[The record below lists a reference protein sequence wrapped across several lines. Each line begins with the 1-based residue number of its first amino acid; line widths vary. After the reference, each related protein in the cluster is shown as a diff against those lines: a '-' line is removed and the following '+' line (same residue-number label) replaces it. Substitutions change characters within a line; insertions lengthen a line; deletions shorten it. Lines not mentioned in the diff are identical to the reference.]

1 MGNSEVGHFTM
12 GAGYV
17 QQQELV
23 RINDAI
29 DDGSFFKNGALRAA
43 CAGAR
48 GRATLHLM
56 GLVSTG
62 GVHAD
67 LKHIQAL
74 ADLARREDVANVVV
88 HAFLDGRDMPP
99 RSALEL
105 LPKVPRPIATI
116 HGRYYAMD
124 RDKRWERTERSYR
137 GIADADGPRV
147 ERAEDAVRA
156 CYASPECRDELLE
169 PHVVGAGA
177 PVRDR
182 DAVIFFNFR
191 PDRARQLTWAFMQPD
206 FAGFAR
212 GRVPRDLTF
221 VTMTEYKVSLPNVLV
236 AFPPQEVV
244 PMAQILA
251 DDGLMQFHTAE
262 TEKYAHVT
270 YFFNGGREE
279 RFAGEDR
286 ELVPSQ
292 KVATYDLKPEMSAPG
307 VAAALARGDPVV
319 GPRPR
324 FRCDRRRGRHALDL
338 GDHTRRAG
346 ALRRGSG
353 RPRGAACPPGRRVRR
368 GRALRRRLADLHRR
382 QLPAALF
389 PHRRTRRSVHR
400 RPDREWRRDARDR
413 GGDRLAG
420 SSGRTAGRSGPGAV
434 VDRDAA
440 GHRVGR
446 RRQARSR
453 RARRN
458 RRCVADA
465 RAARSSARGNPRRA
479 CGCWEADGAPC
490 RRSLRGYVATHSRVP
505 LCRRVHLCG
514 NRNGLHS
521 HGRNR
526 RRCGD
531 SRRRLERPDV
541 PRRSSR
547 PPRDRRDHRRRRSA
561 LLGRPAAE
569 GALSDPRGVSRRRGR
584 GRHPGRPRGRDHQLP
599 PRSRDR

>member
-1 MGNSEVGHFTM
+1 MTAAYRPVVLCVLDGWGIAPDGPGNAVTRAKTPRLDALFERYPHATLEASGRAVGLPEGVMGNSEVGHLTM
-12 GAGYV
+12 GAGYISY
-17 QQQELV
+17 QELV
-23 RINDAI
+23 RISDAI
-29 DDGSFFKNGALRAA
+29 DDGTFFENAALRKA
-43 CAGAR
+43 CAAAR
-48 GRATLHLM
+48 ERGTLHLL
-56 GLVSTG
+56 GLISTG

-67 LKHIQAL
+67 MKHLAAL
-74 ADLARREDVANVVV
+74 IELAKRERVARAVV

-105 LPKVPRPIATI
+105 LPRITAPIATV

-137 GIADADGPRV
+137 AIVDADGPRV

-156 CYASPECRDELLE
+156 CYAIPECRDELLE

-221 VTMTEYKVSLPNVLV
+221 VTMTEYKVGLPNVLV

-307 VAAALARGDPVV
+307 VAAALARAVRSGKYDFAIVNLANPDMVGHTGDFTATLAAMEATDRAVGEIVDATLVAGGCVLLTADHGNAEEIAFPDGTPNTQHSMNVVPVIFIAKDAD
-319 GPRPR
+319 R
-324 FRCDRRRGRHALDL
+324 FIVRD
-338 GDHTRRAG
+338 G
-346 ALRRGSG
+346 AL
-353 RPRGAACPPGRRVRR
+353 
-368 GRALRRRLADLHRR
+368 ADVAPTLLTLLG
-382 QLPAALF
+382 LPV
-389 PHRRTRRSVHR
+389 PERMT
-400 RPDREWRRDARDR
+400 
-413 GGDRLAG
+413 
-420 SSGRTAGRSGPGAV
+420 GRS
-434 VDRDAA
+434 
-440 GHRVGR
+440 
-446 RRQARSR
+446 
-453 RARRN
+453 
-458 RRCVADA
+458 
-465 RAARSSARGNPRRA
+465 
-479 CGCWEADGAPC
+479 
-490 RRSLRGYVATHSRVP
+490 L
-505 LCRRVHLCG
+505 
-514 NRNGLHS
+514 
-521 HGRNR
+521 
-526 RRCGD
+526 
-531 SRRRLERPDV
+531 LE
-541 PRRSSR
+541 
-547 PPRDRRDHRRRRSA
+547 
-561 LLGRPAAE
+561 
-569 GALSDPRGVSRRRGR
+569 
-584 GRHPGRPRGRDHQLP
+584 
-599 PRSRDR
+599 PRSR